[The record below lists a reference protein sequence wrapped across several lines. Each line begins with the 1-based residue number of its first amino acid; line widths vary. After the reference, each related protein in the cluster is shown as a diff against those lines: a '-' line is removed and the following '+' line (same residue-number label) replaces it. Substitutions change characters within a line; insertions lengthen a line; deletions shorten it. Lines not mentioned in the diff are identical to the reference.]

1 MCGRVDWGSAGER
14 KGGMSSEVETSP
26 GEPAAKS
33 LSVEEMQALE
43 EERRMLAPV
52 LPPGAVVLSESEP
65 IAYYLD
71 NVVSG
76 ASPFL
81 PVAAAQL

>member
-1 MCGRVDWGSAGER
+1 MVRRASV
-14 KGGMSSEVETSP
+14 
-26 GEPAAKS
+26 AA
-33 LSVEEMQALE
+33 LFGLLPPL
-43 EERRMLAPV
+43 LAPV

>member
-1 MCGRVDWGSAGER
+1 
-14 KGGMSSEVETSP
+14 MSSEAVET
-26 GEPAAKS
+26 GEPAAAAS

-43 EERRMLAPV
+43 EERRLLAPV

-81 PVAAAQL
+81 PIAAAQL

>member
-1 MCGRVDWGSAGER
+1 
-14 KGGMSSEVETSP
+14 MSSEVETSP

-52 LPPGAVVLSESEP
+52 LPPGGWVLSESEP

-81 PVAAAQL
+81 PGAAAQL